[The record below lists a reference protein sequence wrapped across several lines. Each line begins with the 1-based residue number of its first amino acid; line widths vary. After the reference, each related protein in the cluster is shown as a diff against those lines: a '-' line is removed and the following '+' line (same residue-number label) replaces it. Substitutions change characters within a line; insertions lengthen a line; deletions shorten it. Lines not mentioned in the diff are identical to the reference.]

1 MRNRVCASRQ
11 RCFSSSGDL
20 VPTIES
26 LEGRLLMSATPA
38 IVYSGPIVITSGGT
52 YSGNWQSNNP
62 NVAAVTI
69 STTAPVIINN
79 SNIQSKG
86 DLIDDRGVR
95 CQSYSRKHVRLWL
108 ESWSCR

>member
-1 MRNRVCASRQ
+1 MPSRQ

-26 LEGRLLMSATPA
+26 LEGRLLLAGTSA

-52 YSGNWQSNNP
+52 YSGNWQSTNP

-69 STTAPVIINN
+69 GTSEPVIITN
-79 SNIQSKG
+79 SNIQSAG
-86 DLIDDRGVR
+86 DEITTQFLVLTSQFRTHR
-95 CQSYSRKHVRLWL
+95 AMA
-108 ESWSCR
+108 

>member
-52 YSGNWQSNNP
+52 YSGNWQSTSP
-62 NVAAVTI
+62 GTAAVTI
-69 STTAPVIINN
+69 KTTSPVNN
-79 SNIQSKG
+79 NQLEHSKPG
-86 DLIDDRGVR
+86 RFDYDRGVR
-95 CQSYSRKHVRLWL
+95 C
-108 ESWSCR
+108 